1 MNQDSEKKKSSEI
14 LANLAQGAVSFSK
27 KVADGARSGVTAIVE
42 KAKADELARRLKK
55 YNPLFPEQYQAAS
68 FTRPNI
74 IVIVDD
80 AVRKGIDVCEGAIG
94 WLGKENGSEVLYL
107 YDEAITFSGVQFIP
121 AATCDAVYYV
131 DNFDRNRFIRT
142 DAIFGKALE
151 EKMAELEH
159 IAYCIGA
166 KRCTIDIC
174 ETTSDNKSKSQTA
187 EMNASKGGTKAAAKV
202 SAEITQKSGKKQE
215 GHNEIVF
222 GGFRRTKQPTLKW
235 FAYDEGMKSLI
246 DMCCNGGRKI
256 KTKTLRISGSTTAT
270 MSQKI
275 AGTLDSIMSDGSKS
289 GQGASMSAKA
299 KEEHSSVLEFHVEF

>member
-1 MNQDSEKKKSSEI
+1 MNQDSEKKKSAEI
-14 LANLAQGAVSFSK
+14 LANLAQGTVSFSK
-27 KVADGARSGVTAIVE
+27 KVAEGARRGVTAIVE

-55 YNPLFPEQYQAAS
+55 YNPLFPEQYQAAN

-142 DAIFGKALE
+142 DAIFSKALE

-187 EMNASKGGTKAAAKV
+187 EMSASKGGTEAAAKV

-246 DMCCNGGRKI
+246 DMCCNGSRKI

-299 KEEHSSVLEFHVEF
+299 KEEYSSFLEFHVEF